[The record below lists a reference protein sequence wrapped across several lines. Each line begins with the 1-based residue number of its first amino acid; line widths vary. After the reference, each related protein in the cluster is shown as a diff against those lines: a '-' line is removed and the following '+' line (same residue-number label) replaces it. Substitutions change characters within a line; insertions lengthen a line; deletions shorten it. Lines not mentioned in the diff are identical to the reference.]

1 MITMDDFCCQK
12 FFFTVFYLIMQVD
25 YYNQQIEKLNYF
37 KQRVLESVD
46 NRTFNQGSLHRIVQ
60 DVFEKKPVIID
71 YDDKELQQLQAGGYS
86 EMTDDDSFRLLLSPK
101 TMKKVSNK
109 TLPDMRE
116 DKSLNIFGR
125 FFGTMTH
132 EIKHGLYDVFCGDK
146 TDMLYRQCAKVV
158 TEDVADKIIDDD
170 MMPLLD
176 KCTDGDYYKPKQ
188 ISTAIGKIAKK
199 YGQGENK
206 FFQKVLY
213 LLLLD
218 DIKNE
223 YEAYEEGFK
232 AQKQI
237 LGTKGKFL
245 DMSYEEAIEDNRLM
259 REIAQEGYLDKFVP
273 LKKLSRY
280 I

>member
-1 MITMDDFCCQK
+1 MITMDDFYWQK
-12 FFFTVFYLIMQVD
+12 KLFTVFYLAMQVN
-25 YYNQQIEKLNYF
+25 YYNQQIEKLNHF
-37 KQRVLESVD
+37 KQRVLAAVD
-46 NRTFNQGSLHRIVQ
+46 NRSFNQASLHGIVQ

-71 YDDKELQQLQAGGYS
+71 YDEKELKQLQAGGYS
-86 EMTDDDSFRLLLSPK
+86 EMLDDDSFRLLLSPK
-101 TMKKVSNK
+101 IMKKVSNK
-109 TLPDMRE
+109 TLPEMQE
-116 DKSLNIFGR
+116 DKSLNVFGK
-125 FFGTMTH
+125 FFGIMTH
-132 EIKHGLYDVFCGDK
+132 EVKHGLYDVFCGDK
-146 TDMLYRQCAKVV
+146 TDTLYRQCAKVV

-176 KCTDGDYYKPKQ
+176 KCTDGEYYKPKQ
-188 ISTAIGKIAKK
+188 ISNAIGKIAQK

-237 LGTKGKFL
+237 LGTKGRFI
-245 DMSYEEAIEDNRLM
+245 DMSYEEAIEDNKLM
-259 REIAQEGYLDKFVP
+259 REIAQEGYLNKFVP